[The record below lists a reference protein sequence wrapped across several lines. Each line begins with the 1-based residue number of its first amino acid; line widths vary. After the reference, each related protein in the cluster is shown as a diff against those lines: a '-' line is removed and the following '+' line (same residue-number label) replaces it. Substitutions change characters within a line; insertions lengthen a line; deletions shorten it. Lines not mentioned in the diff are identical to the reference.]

1 MLVVNR
7 LLVWKVEA
15 VDLETIT
22 LKTNIITDTFKRF
35 NIVLFIYIILRPA
48 K

>member
-22 LKTNIITDTFKRF
+22 LKTKIITDTFKRF